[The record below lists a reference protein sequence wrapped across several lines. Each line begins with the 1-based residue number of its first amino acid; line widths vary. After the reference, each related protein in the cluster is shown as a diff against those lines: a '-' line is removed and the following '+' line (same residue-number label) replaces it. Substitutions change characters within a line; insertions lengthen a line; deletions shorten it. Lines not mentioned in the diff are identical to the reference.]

1 MKKLYSFDIEREIE
15 EKVPYTRKTKNGP
28 VESTRKVKKNIKKKI
43 IVQRPNASDVE
54 NAEFFYGQKFN
65 EYINAGFLTR
75 AMLSKKMG
83 DIGGMHSKSSEE
95 QMQAVLLENL
105 EASRTIEFYEGSKTL
120 NEEQEKKLKD
130 AKAKFAQTTK
140 IVHDYES
147 SIREQFNQTADAKA
161 EQKLI
166 EWFVFNFSF
175 YEEEIGD
182 KTEVF
187 PIFEG
192 EVYKDKRNFY
202 LELAEDLE
210 DDEDD
215 VNFAKVKE
223 IFDRSFETLIR
234 VFSIWYNKIGS
245 DQESIGKALDE
256 LFSTREEIEGV
267 TEETSQETS
276 EEAPPEEESDEG

>member
-28 VESTRKVKKNIKKKI
+28 VESTRKVKKKIKKKI

-83 DIGGMHSKSSEE
+83 DIGGMHSKHSEE

-105 EASRTIEFYEGSKTL
+105 EASRTIEFYAGSKNLT
-120 NEEQEKKLKD
+120 EEQEKKLID
-130 AKAKFAQTTK
+130 AKAKFAHTTK
-140 IVHDYES
+140 VVHDYES

-175 YEEEIGD
+175 YEEKVGD
-182 KTEVF
+182 KTEEF

-202 LELAEDLE
+202 LELVEDLE
-210 DDEDD
+210 EDENDA
-215 VNFAKVKE
+215 NFTKVKE

-234 VFSIWYNKIGS
+234 VFSIWYNKIGT
-245 DQESIGKALDE
+245 DQESIEKAMKE
-256 LFSTREEIEGV
+256 LFSSEQKAEE
-267 TEETSQETS
+267 S
-276 EEAPPEEESDEG
+276 EEAQDEAKEEPEKESDEG

>member
-1 MKKLYSFDIEREIE
+1 MKELYSFDITREVE

-28 VESTRKVKKNIKKKI
+28 VESVRKVKKDVKKRI
-43 IVQRPNASDVE
+43 IVQRPSAGDVE

-83 DIGGMHSKSSEE
+83 DIGGMHSKSNEE
-95 QMQAVLLENL
+95 QMQSVLLENL
-105 EASRTIEFYEGSKTL
+105 EASRTIEFYQGSKTL
-120 NEEQEKKLKD
+120 TDEQEKKLTD
-130 AKAKFAQTTK
+130 AKAKFAHTTK
-140 IVHDYES
+140 IAHDYES

-175 YEEEIGD
+175 YEEEVGN
-182 KTEVF
+182 KTEEF

-192 EVYKDKRNFY
+192 EVYKDKKNFY
-202 LELAEDLE
+202 LELVEDLE
-210 DDEDD
+210 DEEEDA
-215 VNFAKVKE
+215 NFIKVKD

-234 VFSIWYNKIGS
+234 AFSIWYNKIGT
-245 DQESIGKALDE
+245 DQKSIDKVMKE
-256 LFSTREEIEGV
+256 LFSS
-267 TEETSQETS
+267 EETLEEGAEEELKEEPQEK
-276 EEAPPEEESDEG
+276 PKKESDEG